1 MNNHALL
8 NFTPRSGYLAIISK
22 MLMGNNYSGL
32 ECIGEKN
39 YKASSSDKKE
49 VYVDLESG
57 KLIFKYPSPEV
68 KEKNKNF
75 LKELEQSLLENS
87 KKIY

>member
-1 MNNHALL
+1 MNNFALL
-8 NFTPRSGYLAIISK
+8 NFTRKSGDLAIISR
-22 MLMGNNYSGL
+22 MLVENNYSGL
-32 ECIGEKN
+32 ECIREKN

-75 LKELEQSLLENS
+75 LKELEQNLLENS